1 FGGRFGSIVS
11 FRLPGGVAAAD
22 RFISSARRIPF
33 CPSLGEVSTTLSHPE
48 STSHRGLTSEA
59 RAALGITGGTI
70 RLSVGIES
78 PDYVLDALSEGL
90 AGLKL

>member
-1 FGGRFGSIVS
+1 MRG
-11 FRLPGGVAAAD
+11 ATQ
-22 RFISSARRIPF
+22 IPF

-48 STSHRGLTSEA
+48 STSHRGLTPES

-78 PDYVLDALSEGL
+78 PEFVRDALA
-90 AGLKL
+90 AGLRGAEGT